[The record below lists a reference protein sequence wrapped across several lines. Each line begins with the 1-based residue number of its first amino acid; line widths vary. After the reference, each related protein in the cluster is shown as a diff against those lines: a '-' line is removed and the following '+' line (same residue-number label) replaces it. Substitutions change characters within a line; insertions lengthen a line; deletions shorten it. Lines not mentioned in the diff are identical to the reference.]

1 MRPLPSR
8 ASVMELLDRLEE
20 LIARSAAVPLT
31 EKKMVDA
38 AAAVGLI
45 EMIRAALPLDLHD
58 AHRLREDMETRHHS
72 AQNEARR
79 IVEEA
84 QATVRAMVEQSEV
97 MREIRRRAEDLLQ
110 QAGSDADATRGGAD
124 AYARQVLDE
133 LEAHLMRIL
142 DAVRRGRD
150 VLQRGD
156 A

>member
-1 MRPLPSR
+1 MRPLPPR

-20 LIARSAAVPLT
+20 LVARSAAVPLT

-38 AAAVGLI
+38 AAAIGLI
-45 EMIRAALPLDLHD
+45 GMIRTALPLDLHD
-58 AHRLREDMETRHHS
+58 AHRLREELEARHRD
-72 AQNEARR
+72 AQDEARR

-84 QATVRAMVEQSEV
+84 QATVRTMVEHSEV
-97 MREIRRRAEDLLQ
+97 MREIRRRAEDLLE
-110 QAGSDADATRGGAD
+110 QARSDAGATRDGAD

-133 LEAHLMRIL
+133 LEARLVRIL

-156 A
+156 T